1 MSDNLPVPVSPPAT
15 SNIDPHA
22 RWKFLR
28 DVGVFQFKL
37 FLNNMHNFFQI
48 PLTLVVA
55 AIDLIFKTDPEGARF
70 YKLLEHGRTIDDA
83 IDIYSVIA
91 HREKAMNAS
100 FTVDNVISS
109 VEGAIVREYQKGGT
123 AASMKSAVDKVID
136 EMQARTD
143 AGKDKVTEAMKQA
156 ADKVKEKMGG
166 DRNSPPPLVGRSKN
180 CAAIFGWGQSAVGR
194 SSARCTSTPH
204 PKLLRKFRPL
214 HNKGEVGHFPSK
226 PSSTLTVISP
236 SAFRS

>member
-1 MSDNLPVPVSPPAT
+1 MSENLPVPVPSNEPV

-28 DVGVFQFKL
+28 DVAVFEFKL
-37 FLNNMHNFFQI
+37 VLNNMHNFFQV

-55 AIDLIFKTDPEGARF
+55 AVDLIFKTEPEGGRF
-70 YKLLEHGRTIDDA
+70 YKLLELGRTIDDS

-91 HREKAMNAS
+91 HREKAMNHDY
-100 FTVDNVISS
+100 TVDNVISR

-143 AGKDKVTEAMKQA
+143 AGKDKATEAMRRA
-156 ADKVKEKMGG
+156 AEKVKEKMNGG
-166 DRNSPPPLVGRSKN
+166 S
-180 CAAIFGWGQSAVGR
+180 
-194 SSARCTSTPH
+194 
-204 PKLLRKFRPL
+204 
-214 HNKGEVGHFPSK
+214 
-226 PSSTLTVISP
+226 
-236 SAFRS
+236 

>member
-1 MSDNLPVPVSPPAT
+1 MSDNLPVPIPDTPV

-28 DVGVFQFKL
+28 DVAVFQFKL
-37 FLNNMHNFFQI
+37 FLNNVHNFFQV
-48 PLTLVVA
+48 PLVLVVA
-55 AIDLIFKTDPEGARF
+55 LVDVIFKTDPEGARF
-70 YKLLEHGRTIDDA
+70 YKVLEYGRTIDDS

-91 HREKAMNAS
+91 HREKAMKVDY
-100 FTVDNVISS
+100 TVDNVISK

-143 AGKDKVTEAMKQA
+143 AGKDKVTEAVKQA

-166 DRNSPPPLVGRSKN
+166 GS
-180 CAAIFGWGQSAVGR
+180 QS
-194 SSARCTSTPH
+194 
-204 PKLLRKFRPL
+204 
-214 HNKGEVGHFPSK
+214 
-226 PSSTLTVISP
+226 
-236 SAFRS
+236 